1 MAGVFTYFQDV
12 EGGDDPNLPGGGP
25 DGKPDM
31 NLTKALF
38 SAGGAAL
45 GGLLGSFIPIPVI
58 GTLLGGI
65 IGEYIGDLAYILVK
79 GGGFQA
85 VGQKLKDDL
94 KKLLTVGGKILSWAK
109 QGFDRFKE

>member
-1 MAGVFTYFQDV
+1 
-12 EGGDDPNLPGGGP
+12 
-25 DGKPDM
+25 M

-45 GGLLGSFIPIPVI
+45 GGLLGTFIPIPVI

-65 IGEYIGDLAYILVK
+65 IGEYIGELSYLLIR

-85 VGQKLKDDL
+85 VGQKLKDDF
-94 KKLLTVGGKILSWAK
+94 KKLLTRWSY
-109 QGFDRFKE
+109 